1 MTIHRA
7 NQVWALDTTYIP
19 LAKGFAYLTAVVDWA
34 SRKVLAAKVAITLE
48 ACHAAVAALLHDAVE
63 DAETTDEAN
72 RRRDLIREA
81 FGERVATIVEGY
93 TDGAPD
99 SNGVK
104 PDWHTC
110 KRTYLAHLKPPRQYL
125 VGVLR
130 R

>member
-1 MTIHRA
+1 M
-7 NQVWALDTTYIP
+7 DTTYIP

-93 TDGAPD
+93 TDA
-99 SNGVK
+99 
-104 PDWHTC
+104 
-110 KRTYLAHLKPPRQYL
+110 RQI
-125 VGVLR
+125 VMV
-130 R
+130 